1 MLDIVD
7 RYTVTIGGKYYNT
20 VCVVDIMSE
29 KDGIATEQYID
40 KALKMGIIIWTA
52 FAKIFYGEIRN
63 FKKMHSYLT
72 FDQQKSGKTK

>member
-1 MLDIVD
+1 
-7 RYTVTIGGKYYNT
+7 
-20 VCVVDIMSE
+20 MSE

-40 KALKMGIIIWTA
+40 KALEMSIIIWTA